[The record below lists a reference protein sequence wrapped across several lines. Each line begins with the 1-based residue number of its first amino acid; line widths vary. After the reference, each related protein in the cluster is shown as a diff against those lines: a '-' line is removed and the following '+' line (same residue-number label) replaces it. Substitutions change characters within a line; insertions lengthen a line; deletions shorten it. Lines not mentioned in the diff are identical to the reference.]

1 MSDKLIVESVE
12 NTKEQLTFMPLKG
25 SIRLKLSDN
34 VSPELIKNNISVYRV
49 KKSDGVKSLD
59 ISYSDAYTQDLAGFA
74 DIDITSSGQ
83 VLIVSPKDSFIPSS
97 DYILY
102 ISKDVHS
109 VKNKV
114 TVGQNEVDSVTISPP
129 IENKVEIIPV
139 SQILGDVFVCNI
151 RIDDKPYLDNELFS
165 LEDGIVINGS
175 RIKIIDKSIIGG
187 ASIIISS
194 EISKIL
200 EADYS
205 LHFSTGSTTGI
216 EDKVP
221 DGSSKRITTDDIM
234 DFYNSPYRDIIGR
247 SGSSVGTPG
256 QGNQNIP
263 GGGQSNNTSAVIS
276 FRLPNK
282 ILIKF
287 EKEIDKD
294 NTDISPIDIDIY
306 EAFDNY
312 NLPEMGLYNEDLKYI
327 LEFSLIRGN
336 KTLQID
342 LLPDLRSEVPVGEKY
357 IKRWK

>member
-83 VLIVSPKDSFIPSS
+83 ALIVSPKDSFIPSS

-129 IENKVEIIPV
+129 IENKIEIIPV
-139 SQILGDVFVCNI
+139 SQILGDVFVCNVK
-151 RIDDKPYLDNELFS
+151 IDNKPYLDNELFS

-175 RIKIIDKSIIGG
+175 RIKITDQSIISG

-194 EISKIL
+194 EVSKTL

-234 DFYNSPYRDIIGR
+234 SFYNSPYRDIIGN
-247 SGSSVGTPG
+247 SGSSVGTLG
-256 QGNQNIP
+256 HGNQNTP
-263 GGGQSNNTSAVIS
+263 GVNQNNNTSAVIS

-294 NTDISPIDIDIY
+294 NTDISSIDIDIY

-312 NLPEMGLYNEDLKYI
+312 NLPKMGLYNEDLKYI

-336 KTLQID
+336 KTLQIE